1 MCVWEPEG
9 LLQLLVGEV
18 GKQLLFGEGELD
30 LRRAH
35 LGYKILIEKEE
46 TSQELRTLASTY
58 KCPEKSSLNVNH
70 VFPVCIVCPICT
82 FCPVCPVCSVSLFLV
97 TNVSPK
103 DLLEKS

>member
-70 VFPVCIVCPICT
+70 VFPVHLVCSICT
-82 FCPVCPVCSVSLFLV
+82 FCPVCSVSPILV
-97 TNVSPK
+97 TECLSK
-103 DLLEKS
+103 